1 MELFPYVNHRGQ
13 RDVLT
18 ENQKKLIEKIEIS
31 TPSKAK
37 NVIIQNRSEIVN
49 IFDVIDQ
56 SLELTAIAYDRF
68 RKL

>member
-1 MELFPYVNHRGQ
+1 MELCQPQ

>member
-1 MELFPYVNHRGQ
+1 MELFPYVNHREQ

>member
-1 MELFPYVNHRGQ
+1 MELFPCQPQ

-31 TPSKAK
+31 IPSKAK

>member
-1 MELFPYVNHRGQ
+1 MGFL
-13 RDVLT
+13 
-18 ENQKKLIEKIEIS
+18 QKKLIEKIEIS

-56 SLELTAIAYDRF
+56 SIELTAIAYDRF

>member
-1 MELFPYVNHRGQ
+1 MGVIPICQPQ